1 MNSLNTRD
9 VRELIRL
16 SLCEDSPF
24 GDQSALYSI
33 PENHRSEAVILAREA
48 LVFCGA
54 EFIPIMIEEFGSQL
68 RVEVNCKDGLE
79 VSDGTVLATLEGSTR
94 ALLTLERP
102 LLNFLQR
109 LSGVA
114 SVARQAVLN
123 AAGMTVL
130 DTRKTMPG
138 WRLLDKYAAR
148 VGGAKNHRFSLS
160 DMILIKN
167 NHIDA
172 HQGDVTATL
181 QAVFKSKPHFMPVE
195 VEVRSLEEL
204 AATIPF
210 NPAAVLLDNM
220 ADSQIEASIKLLK
233 ERAPQI
239 LIEVSGGITIER
251 LKTLAL
257 LGVPA
262 VSMGSITTAARN
274 RDISLRIKK
283 VAG

>member
-1 MNSLNTRD
+1 MSSLNTCG

-16 SLCEDSPF
+16 SLSEDAPF
-24 GDQSALYSI
+24 GDQSALCSI
-33 PENHRSEAVILAREA
+33 PAEQRSEAVVLAREQ

-54 EFIPIMIEEFGSQL
+54 EFVPIICEEFRPQVSFQIHCL
-68 RVEVNCKDGLE
+68 DGAQ
-79 VSDGTVLATLEGSTR
+79 VGDGTVLATLAGSTR

-109 LSGVA
+109 LCGVA
-114 SVARQAVLN
+114 SAAQEAVAK
-123 AAGMTVL
+123 AGTITIL

-172 HQGDVTATL
+172 HQGDVAATL
-181 QAVFKSKPHFMPVE
+181 EAVFKSKPHFMPVE

-204 AATIPF
+204 IATIPF
-210 NPAAVLLDNM
+210 NPAALLLDNM
-220 ADSQIEASIKLLK
+220 SDSEIEASLKILK

-239 LIEVSGGITIER
+239 LVEVSGGITTER
-251 LKTLAL
+251 LKSLAV

-274 RDISLRIKK
+274 RDISLRINK

>member
-1 MNSLNTRD
+1 
-9 VRELIRL
+9 
-16 SLCEDSPF
+16 
-24 GDQSALYSI
+24 
-33 PENHRSEAVILAREA
+33 
-48 LVFCGA
+48 
-54 EFIPIMIEEFGSQL
+54 
-68 RVEVNCKDGLE
+68 
-79 VSDGTVLATLEGSTR
+79 
-94 ALLTLERP
+94 
-102 LLNFLQR
+102 
-109 LSGVA
+109 VA
-114 SVARQAVLN
+114 SVAREAVAN
-123 AAGMTVL
+123 AAGITIL

-138 WRLLDKYAAR
+138 WRSLDKYAAR

-210 NPAAVLLDNM
+210 NPTAVLLDNM
-220 ADSQIEASIKLLK
+220 SDSQIEASLKILK

-239 LIEVSGGITIER
+239 LVEVSGGITIQR
-251 LKTLAL
+251 LKSLAL

-274 RDISLRIKK
+274 RDISLRIRK